1 MRKDVEKAFKILHWS
16 TCIGI
21 VSGAILSFC
30 SANWLWLLIAAMAI
44 EIATAKMEKYYK

>member
-1 MRKDVEKAFKILHWS
+1 MRKDVEKAFKILHWA

-21 VSGAILSFC
+21 VSGTILSLC